1 MTVQYRADQVG
12 SFLRPA
18 ALLEARKDPATRPE
32 RLRELE
38 DRAILECLA
47 RQRDLGFEI
56 FTDGELRRS
65 NFMSDFWDAVAGLD
79 HGDAVARMWQVG
91 AAASPHVSAV
101 TGIVTQKLRQLRRLT
116 GHERRAAVAAFP
128 HAVARI
134 EVQVALELLGLRRVG
149 GVAPGA
155 VLREHRADLLLEEI
169 QQRILVARRL
179 GEHACRDGRTE
190 GNRKGQRETQ
200 SRRHVAM
207 SPSQVNLR
215 DFRRR
220 KVHLL

>member
-1 MTVQYRADQVG
+1 MTVPYRADQVG

-91 AAASPHVSAV
+91 
-101 TGIVTQKLRQLRRLT
+101 
-116 GHERRAAVAAFP
+116 GHGL
-128 HAVARI
+128 AR
-134 EVQVALELLGLRRVG
+134 
-149 GVAPGA
+149 
-155 VLREHRADLLLEEI
+155 
-169 QQRILVARRL
+169 
-179 GEHACRDGRTE
+179 T
-190 GNRKGQRETQ
+190 
-200 SRRHVAM
+200 
-207 SPSQVNLR
+207 
-215 DFRRR
+215 
-220 KVHLL
+220 